1 MVSMDVLKYTRWK
14 KIASKSQGFQF
25 FSTYIPLTTIV
36 MLSCGTAFGAV
47 CTVRD
52 CTTTYQILPEEFW
65 ESVKYF
71 QGDRSPYIYEKEH
84 FGYAPGWLH
93 HKGINKH
100 HWEYWY
106 DMINGKWT
114 PLEMPFNYFVEMVC
128 DRVGACRI
136 YQKEHYTK
144 ESALQYYL
152 SRGDR
157 WAMHPETA
165 KKLEDVL
172 RDIADRGER
181 SSLCGSEGASQTME
195 TYKLLCNDQKSSS
208 ISKIFGKSLKQ
219 YFPGIGHSVIRAS
232 GRIPTQVNGFCLESY
247 CLKA

>member
-1 MVSMDVLKYTRWK
+1 MHGFHGCFKIHEMEENRKQISGISKFFKHLHTIDHHRYVVMRNCFRCGLYRQGLHHDLSKYSPK
-14 KIASKSQGFQF
+14 
-25 FSTYIPLTTIV
+25 
-36 MLSCGTAFGAV
+36 
-47 CTVRD
+47 
-52 CTTTYQILPEEFW
+52 EFW

-172 RDIADRGER
+172 RDIADRGE
-181 SSLCGSEGASQTME
+181 EAVFA
-195 TYKLLCNDQKSSS
+195 D
-208 ISKIFGKSLKQ
+208 LK
-219 YFPGIGHSVIRAS
+219 V
-232 GRIPTQVNGFCLESY
+232 QVKQWKHTKKNS
-247 CLKA
+247 